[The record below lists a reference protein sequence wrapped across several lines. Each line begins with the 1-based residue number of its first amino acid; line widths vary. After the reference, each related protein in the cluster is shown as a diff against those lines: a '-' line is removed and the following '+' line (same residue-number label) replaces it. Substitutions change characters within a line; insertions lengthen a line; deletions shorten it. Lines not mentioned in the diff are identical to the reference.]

1 MRNKFKWLWKYYKK
15 HPWIIFV
22 LVVLTPVQAVFQ
34 VAIPRMID
42 FTIDFLDTDEI
53 PDDQLA
59 STIAK
64 LGSTIELSPSLSFGL
79 GFIVLGLIATI
90 FYFIVQ
96 SHRAWMNLRLEWHFR
111 QDSFDQITEKGPD
124 FFNRFRTGD
133 LVTRMTDDVAEKLS

>member
-1 MRNKFKWLWKYYKK
+1 MRNKLKWLWKYYKK
-15 HPWIIFV
+15 HPWVIFV

-42 FTIDFLDTDEI
+42 FTIDFLDSDKI

-59 STIAK
+59 IVLAN
-64 LGSTIELSPSLSFGL
+64 LGSSFDLSPSLSFGL
-79 GFIVLGLIATI
+79 GFILLGLIATI

-111 QDSFDQITEKGPD
+111 HLAGLFPSLPRILALHFMHTNICA
-124 FFNRFRTGD
+124 NMRF
-133 LVTRMTDDVAEKLS
+133 VTAAA